1 MDFRRH
7 TEARYGRTWFD
18 GPQVRRSIVLD
29 VHYAAIG
36 VCGERDILRYMSRI
50 IRSAMLQMRVSP
62 EIKLATEHVLQRIGL
77 NVTEATELFFRRM
90 IIDQRIPFDV
100 AAIDNATYTSLLLD
114 WEDETR
120 VIRMKRGKRSTKT
133 PRTKKSTKKE

>member
-1 MDFRRH
+1 
-7 TEARYGRTWFD
+7 
-18 GPQVRRSIVLD
+18 
-29 VHYAAIG
+29 
-36 VCGERDILRYMSRI
+36 MSRI